1 MRDKCRPLLRS
12 ICACVYAQ
20 MSAWIHSPRTVIM
33 GLVLL
38 CFSYMNAR
46 SYANMLEVRG
56 FEAHFGETLF
66 WYLNT
71 GFSMVMTSTFLL
83 IMVSEIPKRIFYQNY
98 MLIRVRRYKWLAS
111 QVVFCLIVSILML
124 VLITA
129 FCMLLTVPYLVPGS
143 GWSDLDRLAEN
154 PDYIYEMQLVNE
166 YVRAIVPW
174 KASIYAGSIVFLF
187 WFTMLLVILMFSIFG
202 HPNTGL
208 LVYMFI
214 LQFALTFRFEMIP
227 GMRTPIHYATM
238 QAVANQFIGK
248 ELKSIPIV
256 LFVYIAIDT
265 FLVVIMMAH
274 VRNEDLFF
282 SGKE

>member
-1 MRDKCRPLLRS
+1 MRDKCGTLFRS
-12 ICACVYAQ
+12 IYACVYSQ

-33 GLVLL
+33 GAVLL

-46 SYANMLEVRG
+46 SYAHMLEMRG

-71 GFSMVMTSTFLL
+71 GFGMVMTSTFLL
-83 IMVSEIPKRIFYQNY
+83 IMMSEIPKRIFYQNY
-98 MLIRVRRYKWLAS
+98 ILIRVKRYKWLAS
-111 QVVFCLIVSILML
+111 QVVFCFMVSILML
-124 VLITA
+124 ILITA
-129 FCMLLTVPYLVPGS
+129 FCMLLTVPYLVPGR
-143 GWSDLDRLAEN
+143 GWSDADRLAEN
-154 PDYIYEMQLVNE
+154 PDYIYEIQLVNE
-166 YVRAIVPW
+166 YVRAIAPW
-174 KASIYAGSIVFLF
+174 KASVYAGLIVFLF

-202 HPNTGL
+202 QPNAGL

-238 QAVANQFIGK
+238 QAVANQFAGK

-256 LFVYIAIDT
+256 LLIYITIDIA
-265 FLVVIMMAH
+265 LVVIMMAH
-274 VRNEDLFF
+274 IRNEDLFF
-282 SGKE
+282 NGKE